1 MRKYQLMQV
10 ASQEGFTHV
19 NIIPYD
25 ILHPLTPR
33 ALIPLVQ
40 SLALVFGVSA
50 LSGKTV
56 QWEYVAKN
64 REGDHICYI
73 SDLTK
78 MRQHY
83 PEWDITKSLDD
94 IFREIY
100 EATQRRGSS
109 RREPVLF

>member
-10 ASQEGFTHV
+10 ASQ
-19 NIIPYD
+19 
-25 ILHPLTPR
+25 
-33 ALIPLVQ
+33 
-40 SLALVFGVSA
+40 VFGVSV

-64 REGDHICYI
+64 RKGDHICYI

-83 PEWDITKSLDD
+83 PEWNTTKSLDD
-94 IFREIY
+94 IFWEIY